1 MEYKKIKQKKIY
13 EEVAEALLE
22 MIKSGQLKPG
32 DRLDSVEQLA
42 TSFQVGRSAIREALS
57 ALRAMGL
64 IEIKHGEGT
73 FVKSFDANQLFF
85 PLSIAVLM
93 NREDVTHLLEVRK
106 ILESGNIVL
115 AARNRDEKDL
125 RELENILQEMKAEQ
139 GNGEIGEK
147 ADYRFHKAI
156 ATATHNPLLSALLE
170 QVSGLMMETQRETR
184 RIGLFSQQKT
194 SERLY
199 EEHARIYAAIES
211 RDEEEAQRAML
222 EHLIDVEKLL
232 KSYLY

>member
-13 EEVAEALLE
+13 EEVAEALFE
-22 MIKSGQLKPG
+22 MIKAGKLKPG
-32 DRLDSVEQLA
+32 DRLESVEQLA
-42 TSFQVGRSAIREALS
+42 ASFHVGRSAIREALS

-73 FVKSFDANQLFF
+73 FVKNFDANKLFF
-85 PLSIAVLM
+85 PLSLAALM
-93 NREDVTHLLEVRK
+93 NKEDVAHLLEVRK
-106 ILESGNIVL
+106 ILESGNTII
-115 AARNRDEKDL
+115 AARNREEQDL
-125 RELENILQEMKAEQ
+125 RELENILQEMKTEQ
-139 GNGEIGEK
+139 GNGELGEK

-156 ATATHNPLLSALLE
+156 ATATHNPLLSTLLE

-184 RIGLFSQQKT
+184 RIGLFSERKT

-199 EEHARIYAAIES
+199 EEHARIYAAIEN

-222 EHLIDVEKLL
+222 DHLMNVEKLL
-232 KSYLY
+232 NPYLH

>member
-73 FVKSFDANQLFF
+73 FVKSFDANQIFF

-93 NREDVTHLLEVRK
+93 NKEDVVHLLEVRK

-115 AARNRDEKDL
+115 AARNRDERDL

-222 EHLIDVEKLL
+222 DHLMDVEKLL